1 MKIIIFILMLTATKC
16 FAQQDTTHASPADTA
31 ISYSG
36 IINIDGVSKE
46 ELFIRARDWCSAN
59 LQSLQIQ
66 DKETGELSAKNAV
79 MGTITFRLLGSKKA
93 NAGFNFDINIWVKDG
108 RFLYSVAN
116 INNTAITYADKTTS
130 VRDDLESPIG
140 LLYTSKHAKS
150 KVFGLSQTKS
160 DETYQSAKDAFDKI
174 IKELIASLQSFMQKK
189 STPDF

>member
-1 MKIIIFILMLTATKC
+1 MKILIFILMLTATKC
-16 FAQQDTTHASPADTA
+16 FAQQDTLHVSQDTL

-46 ELFIRARDWCSAN
+46 ELFIRARDWCSNN
-59 LQSLQIQ
+59 LRSLQIQ
-66 DKETGELSAKNAV
+66 DKEIGELSAKNTV
-79 MGTITFRLLGSKKA
+79 TGTVTFRLLGAKKA

-108 RFLYSVAN
+108 RLLYSVTN

-130 VRDDLESPIG
+130 ARDDLESPIG